1 MKVLEELLENYWT
14 LSQFEK
20 EKYDEIRQELDEK
33 TINFIKYKLG
43 YKLIINP
50 YIVKLEKIPGIPKS
64 FMGIKEF
71 STKLEYIFLCLILIF
86 LEEKVRKEQFILSQ
100 MIDYI
105 QNSIVDIDLGDIVI
119 DFNIYK
125 QRQSMVKVLKYIRD
139 LGFIKLYDG
148 DENKFAE
155 NIENDVLYEVTGAS
169 KYFVRNFTSDIS
181 DCNLYTDIYEKEQ
194 LGLDQEKGI
203 ERRQRVYRRLFTEN
217 VVYSESKDDQ
227 DYLYIKQYKNTIAQ
241 DVDQMLDSSLEIHK
255 NGAYILLA
263 EHEPF
268 KNVFPSNKSVSD
280 VVLFM
285 NKILCEKLENKE
297 FQKEDNDT
305 ILISEIEFSN
315 IIKNLQENYSKGF
328 SKEYREMDEIK
339 LQEQIL
345 DYMKD
350 FDMIRYEKDLKQ
362 YRIMPITF
370 KVKGKYPNDFN
381 NCNEA
386 TN

>member
-194 LGLDQEKGI
+194 LGLEQEKGI
-203 ERRQRVYRRLFTEN
+203 ERRQRVYRRLLTEN

-268 KNVFPSNKSVSD
+268 KNVFPSNKSISD

-285 NKILCEKLENKE
+285 NTILSEKLENKE
-297 FQKEDNDT
+297 LQKEDNDT

-370 KVKGKYPNDFN
+370 KVKGKYPNDFSSSMERN
-381 NCNEA
+381 
-386 TN
+386 

>member
-1 MKVLEELLENYWT
+1 LKVLEELLENYWI

-20 EKYDEIRQELDEK
+20 ERYDEIRQELDEK

-50 YIVKLEKIPGIPKS
+50 YIVKLEKVPGIPKS
-64 FMGIKEF
+64 FMGINEF

-105 QNSIVDIDLGDIVI
+105 QNSVVDIDLGDTVI

-155 NIENDVLYEVTGAS
+155 NVENDVLYEVTGVS

-217 VVYSESKDDQ
+217 VVYSEGKEDQ

-268 KNVFPSNKSVSD
+268 KNVFPANKAISD
-280 VVLFM
+280 VTLFM
-285 NKILCEKLENKE
+285 NTLLTQKLQNNE
-297 FQKEDNDT
+297 FKVEENDT
-305 ILISEIEFSN
+305 ILLSEIEFSN
-315 IIKNLQENYSKGF
+315 IIKELQENYAKGF
-328 SKEYREMDEIK
+328 SKEYREMDEIE
-339 LQEQIL
+339 LQEKIV
-345 DYMKD
+345 DYMKN
-350 FDMIRYEKDLKQ
+350 FDMLRYEKELKQ

-370 KVKGKYPNDFN
+370 KINGKYPDNFN
-381 NCNEA
+381 LN
-386 TN
+386 

>member
-1 MKVLEELLENYWT
+1 MKVLEELLENYWI
-14 LSQFEK
+14 LSQFDK

-50 YIVKLEKIPGIPKS
+50 YIVKLEKVPGIPKA

-71 STKLEYIFLCLILIF
+71 STKLEYIFLCLILIY

-105 QNSIVDIDLGDIVI
+105 QNSVVDIDLGDIVI

-155 NIENDVLYEVTGAS
+155 NIENDVLYEITGVS

-194 LGLDQEKGI
+194 LGLEQEKGI

-268 KNVFPSNKSVSD
+268 KNVYPANKSISD

-285 NKILCEKLENKE
+285 NTILSEKLENNE
-297 FQKEDNDT
+297 FQKEENDT

-315 IIKNLQENYSKGF
+315 IIKNLKENYSRGF
-328 SKEYREMDEIK
+328 SKEYREMDEVK

-345 DYMKD
+345 DYMTD
-350 FDMIRYEKDLKQ
+350 FDMIRYEKYLKQ

-370 KVKGKYPNDFN
+370 KIKGKYPENFIS
-381 NCNEA
+381 EF
-386 TN
+386 

>member
-1 MKVLEELLENYWT
+1 MKVLEELLENYWI
-14 LSQFEK
+14 LSQFDK

-50 YIVKLEKIPGIPKS
+50 YIVKLEKVPGIPKA

-71 STKLEYIFLCLILIF
+71 STKLEYIFLCLVLIY

-105 QNSIVDIDLGDIVI
+105 QNSVVDIDLGDIVI

-155 NIENDVLYEVTGAS
+155 NIENDVLYEITGVS

-194 LGLDQEKGI
+194 LGLEQEKGI

-268 KNVFPSNKSVSD
+268 KNVFPANKSISD

-285 NKILCEKLENKE
+285 NTILSERLENNEFKKE
-297 FQKEDNDT
+297 ENDS

-315 IIKNLQENYSKGF
+315 IIKNLKENYSRGF

-345 DYMKD
+345 DYMTD
-350 FDMIRYEKDLKQ
+350 FDMIRYEKYLKQ

-370 KVKGKYPNDFN
+370 KIKGKYPENFIS
-381 NCNEA
+381 EF
-386 TN
+386 

>member
-1 MKVLEELLENYWT
+1 MKVLEELLENYWI
-14 LSQFEK
+14 LSQFDK

-50 YIVKLEKIPGIPKS
+50 YIVKLEKVPGIPKA

-71 STKLEYIFLCLILIF
+71 STKLEYIFLCLILIY

-105 QNSIVDIDLGDIVI
+105 QNSVVDIDLGDIVI

-155 NIENDVLYEVTGAS
+155 NIENDVLYEITGVS

-181 DCNLYTDIYEKEQ
+181 DCNWYTDIYEKEQ
-194 LGLDQEKGI
+194 LGLEQEKGI

-241 DVDQMLDSSLEIHK
+241 DVDRMLDSSLEIHK

-268 KNVFPSNKSVSD
+268 KNVFPANKSISD

-285 NKILCEKLENKE
+285 NTILSERLENNEFKKE
-297 FQKEDNDT
+297 ENDS

-315 IIKNLQENYSKGF
+315 IIKNLKENYSRGF

-345 DYMKD
+345 DYMTD

-370 KVKGKYPNDFN
+370 KIKGKYPDNFIGDF
-381 NCNEA
+381 EK
-386 TN
+386 

>member
-1 MKVLEELLENYWT
+1 
-14 LSQFEK
+14 
-20 EKYDEIRQELDEK
+20 
-33 TINFIKYKLG
+33 
-43 YKLIINP
+43 
-50 YIVKLEKIPGIPKS
+50 
-64 FMGIKEF
+64 
-71 STKLEYIFLCLILIF
+71 
-86 LEEKVRKEQFILSQ
+86 

-105 QNSIVDIDLGDIVI
+105 QNSVVDIDLGDIVI

-155 NIENDVLYEVTGAS
+155 NIENDVLYEITGVS

-194 LGLDQEKGI
+194 LGLEQEKGI

-268 KNVFPSNKSVSD
+268 KNVFPANKSISD

-285 NKILCEKLENKE
+285 NTILSERLENNEFKKE
-297 FQKEDNDT
+297 ENDS

-315 IIKNLQENYSKGF
+315 IIKNLKENYSRGF

-345 DYMKD
+345 DYMTD

-370 KVKGKYPNDFN
+370 KIKGKYPDNFIGDF
-381 NCNEA
+381 EK
-386 TN
+386 

>member
-1 MKVLEELLENYWT
+1 MKVLEELLENYWI
-14 LSQFEK
+14 LSQFDK

-50 YIVKLEKIPGIPKS
+50 YIVKLEKVPGIPKA

-71 STKLEYIFLCLILIF
+71 STKLEYIFLCLVLIY

-105 QNSIVDIDLGDIVI
+105 QNSVVDIDLGDIVI

-155 NIENDVLYEVTGAS
+155 NIENDVLYEITGVS

-194 LGLDQEKGI
+194 LGLEQEKGI

-268 KNVFPSNKSVSD
+268 KNVYPANKSISD

-285 NKILCEKLENKE
+285 NTILSEKLENNE
-297 FQKEDNDT
+297 FQKEENDT

-315 IIKNLQENYSKGF
+315 IIKNLKENYSRGF
-328 SKEYREMDEIK
+328 SKEYREMDEVK

-345 DYMKD
+345 DYMTD
-350 FDMIRYEKDLKQ
+350 FDMIRYEKYLKQ

-370 KVKGKYPNDFN
+370 KIKGKYPENFIS
-381 NCNEA
+381 EF
-386 TN
+386 

>member
-1 MKVLEELLENYWT
+1 MKVLEELLENYWI

-20 EKYDEIRQELDEK
+20 ERYDEIRQELDEK

-50 YIVKLEKIPGIPKS
+50 YIVKLEKVPGIPKS
-64 FMGIKEF
+64 FMGINEF

-105 QNSIVDIDLGDIVI
+105 QNSVVDIDLGDTVI

-155 NIENDVLYEVTGAS
+155 NVENDVLYEVTGVS

-217 VVYSESKDDQ
+217 VVYSEGKEDQ

-268 KNVFPSNKSVSD
+268 KNVFPANKAISD
-280 VVLFM
+280 VTLFM
-285 NKILCEKLENKE
+285 NTLLTQKLQNNE
-297 FQKEDNDT
+297 FKVEENDT
-305 ILISEIEFSN
+305 ILLSEIEFSN
-315 IIKNLQENYSKGF
+315 IIKELQENYAKGF
-328 SKEYREMDEIK
+328 SKEYREMDEIE
-339 LQEQIL
+339 LQEKIV

-350 FDMIRYEKDLKQ
+350 FDMLRYEKELKQ

-370 KVKGKYPNDFN
+370 KINGKYPDNFN
-381 NCNEA
+381 LN
-386 TN
+386 

>member
-1 MKVLEELLENYWT
+1 MKVLEELLENYWI
-14 LSQFEK
+14 LSQFDK

-50 YIVKLEKIPGIPKS
+50 YIVKLEKVPGIPKA

-71 STKLEYIFLCLILIF
+71 STKLEYIFLCLILIY

-105 QNSIVDIDLGDIVI
+105 QNSVVDIDLGDIVI

-155 NIENDVLYEVTGAS
+155 NIENDVLYEITGVS

-181 DCNLYTDIYEKEQ
+181 DCNWYTDIYEKEQ
-194 LGLDQEKGI
+194 LGLEQEKGI

-217 VVYSESKDDQ
+217 VFYSESKDDQ

-268 KNVFPSNKSVSD
+268 KNVFPANKSISD

-285 NKILCEKLENKE
+285 NTILSERLENNEFKKE
-297 FQKEDNDT
+297 ENDS

-315 IIKNLQENYSKGF
+315 IIKNLKENYSRGF

-345 DYMKD
+345 DYMTD

-370 KVKGKYPNDFN
+370 KIKGKYPDNFIGDF
-381 NCNEA
+381 EK
-386 TN
+386 